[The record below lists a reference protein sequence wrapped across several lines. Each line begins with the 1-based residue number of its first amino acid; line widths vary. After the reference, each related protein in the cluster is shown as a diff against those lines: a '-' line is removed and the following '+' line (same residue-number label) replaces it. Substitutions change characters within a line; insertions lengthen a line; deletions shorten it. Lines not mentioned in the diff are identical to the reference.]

1 MLLVRRALPFVMGL
15 LMAAGVGLPVHAQD
29 GSQPDPLGG
38 ATEFAKANTRTA
50 VTLIL
55 DWTPNTNHT
64 GFYVAQALGYFD
76 EANLDVTIQE
86 PTDLLVEA
94 VVASGAAQ
102 FGVSYQEY
110 FTYARADKKPLVSV
124 AAIIQHNTSGFV
136 SLHDRAPISRPA
148 DFAGLRYGGFGQPDL
163 EKAIINSLIVC
174 DGGQPDSFEYIDV
187 GYVDPFDLMQ
197 RDRIDFVWMYYGWSG
212 IEGKLRGLNLDTVML
227 RDYFD
232 CIPDYYTPILITSE
246 DMIAK
251 QPDVVA
257 AFVQATAR
265 GFAYAI
271 QSPADAADI
280 LIKAAPEDDPDLIR
294 ASADWLAPLY
304 QADAPRW
311 GQQSVEIW
319 QGFSDFLVKN
329 KILDTGIDAQ
339 AAFTN
344 DFLPGTADTD
354 PQKACG
360 PGCLTSPPR
369 AGGFSSPS
377 P

>member
-1 MLLVRRALPFVMGL
+1 MVFKRFWLLVVVMVL
-15 LMAAGVGLPVHAQD
+15 AVGIPAHAQD
-29 GSQPDPLGG
+29 GGTPDPLGG
-38 ATEFAKANTRTA
+38 ATEFASANERTA

-64 GFYVAQALGYFD
+64 GFYVAQALGYYD
-76 EANLDVTIQE
+76 EANLDITIQE

-94 VVASGAAQ
+94 VVNSGAAQ
-102 FGVSYQEY
+102 FGVSYQEF
-110 FTYARADKKPLVSV
+110 FTYARADKMPLVSV

-136 SLHDRAPISRPA
+136 TLHDQDPISRPA
-148 DFAGLRYGGFGQPDL
+148 DLAGLRYGGFGQPDL
-163 EKAIINSLIVC
+163 EKAVINALIEC
-174 DGGQPDSFEYIDV
+174 DGGTPDSFEYVDV
-187 GYVDPFDLMQ
+187 GYVDPFELMQ
-197 RDRIDFVWMYYGWSG
+197 RDRIDFAWMYYAWSG
-212 IEGKLRGLNLDTVML
+212 IEGELRGLDLDAVML
-227 RDYFD
+227 MDHFD

-246 DMIAK
+246 DMIAQ

-271 QSPADAADI
+271 QDPADAAQI
-280 LIKAAPEDDPDLIR
+280 LIDAAPEADPGLIR
-294 ASADWLAPLY
+294 ASADWLAPQY

-329 KILDTGIDAQ
+329 GIIETGIDAE

-344 DFLPGTADTD
+344 DFLPGE
-354 PQKACG
+354 
-360 PGCLTSPPR
+360 
-369 AGGFSSPS
+369 
-377 P
+377 